1 MKRTERNKE
10 LENHDIIMNN
20 YYWFATAKRLPHF
33 TQKKSRHRKR
43 KQITKIYSAVSVSV
57 CNKTQLR
64 SFDSQARPPNIE
76 PLFKM
81 KYYISNI
88 HEEM

>member
-1 MKRTERNKE
+1 MKRRERNKE
-10 LENHDIIMNN
+10 LENHNVIMN
-20 YYWFATAKRLPHF
+20 YYCFAIAKRLPHF

-57 CNKTQLR
+57 CNKTRLK
-64 SFDSQARPPNIE
+64 SFDSQARPPNIV

-81 KYYISNI
+81 KY
-88 HEEM
+88 